1 MARSFNKVILIGNL
15 TRDPEV
21 RALPSGTEFCRFGL
35 AVNYSYRT
43 ADGEDKESVDFIDI
57 SVWRPGLVSVV
68 QTYCHKGKQVMV
80 EGRLTSSSWEQD
92 GQTRSKLEVKV
103 DNILLLG
110 SAGGAQ
116 GGGAAERPAAGKSAK
131 PASKK
136 ASEEDFGT
144 EEDYELEALNYDQ
157 EGVNPED
164 MPF

>member
-43 ADGEDKESVDFIDI
+43 ADGEDKENVDFIDI

-110 SAGGAQ
+110 SSGAGQQ
-116 GGGAAERPAAGKSAK
+116 GGSSAERPAKPSKSTAN
-131 PASKK
+131 K
-136 ASEEDFGT
+136 AAEEDFGT

-164 MPF
+164 IPF

>member
-57 SVWRPGLVSVV
+57 SVWRPGLVSIV

-110 SAGGAQ
+110 SAGGGQ
-116 GGGAAERPAAGKSAK
+116 GGAPAERPAQASKPAGKA
-131 PASKK
+131 A
-136 ASEEDFGT
+136 EEDFGT

-164 MPF
+164 IPF